1 MRALLALVAIL
12 VLGLGGWW
20 SWQGRQAPTETAAD
34 RGPVQTAPAAPLP
47 ADGAPD
53 AAAPAAAATEAAAD
67 AAADAA
73 AIAADVA
80 AQAVQASEQAEVAP
94 VSDAAAEAEA
104 AAEAA
109 LEAADRAADAAAL
122 ATINATAP
130 VAQAAAEAAR
140 AANEA
145 AAATD
150 QAASAAVAA
159 TRIQSLLTPEGF
171 DAAEVGRIIDA
182 AAISD
187 SQKATLRRLVETAAS
202 NPELLRQALDQVKA
216 VMP

>member
-1 MRALLALVAIL
+1 MRILLALIVIL
-12 VLGLGGWW
+12 TLGLGGWW
-20 SWQGRQAPTETAAD
+20 IWQDGRLAQDVP
-34 RGPVQTAPAAPLP
+34 
-47 ADGAPD
+47 APD
-53 AAAPAAAATEAAAD
+53 APVAADTNAVPPAATQATE

-80 AQAVQASEQAEVAP
+80 AEAVEASEEAGVAP

-109 LEAADRAADAAAL
+109 LEAADRAADAAAT
-122 ATINATAP
+122 AASGAVAP
-130 VAQAAAEAAR
+130 VAQAVQDAAQ
-140 AANEA
+140 AANDA

-150 QAASAAVAA
+150 QAATAAVAA

-171 DAAEVGRIIDA
+171 DAAQVARIIDDA
-182 AAISD
+182 ALGDA
-187 SQKATLRRLVETAAS
+187 QKATLKRLVETARS
-202 NPELLRQALDQVKA
+202 NPDLLRQALDQVKA

>member
-1 MRALLALVAIL
+1 MRILLALIVIL
-12 VLGLGGWW
+12 TLGLGGWW
-20 SWQGRQAPTETAAD
+20 IWQDGRLAQDVP
-34 RGPVQTAPAAPLP
+34 
-47 ADGAPD
+47 APD
-53 AAAPAAAATEAAAD
+53 APVAADTNAVPPAATQATEAAAD

-80 AQAVQASEQAEVAP
+80 AEAVEASEEAGVAP

-109 LEAADRAADAAAL
+109 LEAADRAADAAAT
-122 ATINATAP
+122 AASGAVAP
-130 VAQAAAEAAR
+130 VAQAVQDAAQ
-140 AANEA
+140 AANDA

-150 QAASAAVAA
+150 QAATAAVAA

-171 DAAEVGRIIDA
+171 DAAQVARIIDDA
-182 AAISD
+182 ALGDA
-187 SQKATLRRLVETAAS
+187 QKATLKRLVETAGS
-202 NPELLRQALDQVKA
+202 NPDLLRQALDQVKA

>member
-1 MRALLALVAIL
+1 MRILPILIAIL

-20 SWQGRQAPTETAAD
+20 IWQDGRLALD
-34 RGPVQTAPAAPLP
+34 APA
-47 ADGAPD
+47 PD
-53 AAAPAAAATEAAAD
+53 VPVVEDAPAVTQATEAAAD

-80 AQAVQASEQAEVAP
+80 AEAVEASQDAGVAP

-109 LEAADRAADAAAL
+109 LDAADRAADAAAT
-122 ATINATAP
+122 ATGDTAAP
-130 VAQAAAEAAR
+130 VNQAAQDAAR
-140 AANEA
+140 AANDA

-150 QAASAAVAA
+150 QAASAAAA
-159 TRIQSLLTPEGF
+159 AARIQSLLTPEGF
-171 DAAEVGRIIDA
+171 DAAQVAQIIDG

-187 SQKATLRRLVETAAS
+187 TQKATLKRLVETAGT
-202 NPELLRQALDQVKA
+202 NPALLRQALDQVKA